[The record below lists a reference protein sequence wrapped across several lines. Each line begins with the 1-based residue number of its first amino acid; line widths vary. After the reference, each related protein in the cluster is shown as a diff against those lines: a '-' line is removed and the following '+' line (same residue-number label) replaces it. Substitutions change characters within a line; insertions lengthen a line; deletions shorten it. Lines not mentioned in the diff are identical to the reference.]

1 MPAHAA
7 HKPHRPCTPHLA
19 HSILTHSAT
28 LVTTHVPQVGALARL
43 QELTLHGD
51 CFKSHHFES
60 LAALGGTLAS
70 LCLDTGISL
79 PDCLHRMLAL
89 RTLVSKAGRVGPLRM
104 AAHCDRQ
111 P

>member
-1 MPAHAA
+1 MA
-7 HKPHRPCTPHLA
+7 
-19 HSILTHSAT
+19 
-28 LVTTHVPQVGALARL
+28 QVGALARL

-89 RTLVSKAGRVGPLRM
+89 RTLVSKQGVKQVRGRPSPSGSTL
-104 AAHCDRQ
+104 DRQ
-111 P
+111 L